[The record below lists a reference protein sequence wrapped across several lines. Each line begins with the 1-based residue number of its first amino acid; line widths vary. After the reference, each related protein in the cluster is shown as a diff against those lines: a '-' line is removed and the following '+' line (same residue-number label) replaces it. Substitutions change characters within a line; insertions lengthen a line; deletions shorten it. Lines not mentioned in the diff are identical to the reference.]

1 MGKTFINFLQR
12 WFSYIQRKCKSYWK
26 QRYYLSCLFGDKNL
40 TILHET
46 LFSLSLSET
55 CRPVFL
61 SLMSVR
67 KGAVP
72 TFVSMQGAGFRIV
85 QIVCPFS
92 LLSFDIFPQSI
103 LATVAL
109 LTNKSHTDTAASHQ
123 NNNDFPFQYLSKQL
137 FRYVKHYKWDQ
148 KKCGTE
154 QYYIRW
160 FLEHVAEQHLHMCS
174 GLNKSN
180 IPNGLLV
187 TLIQGFFK

>member
-1 MGKTFINFLQR
+1 MGKTFINSLQR

-109 LTNKSHTDTAASHQ
+109 LTNKSHTETAASHQ

-137 FRYVKHYKWDQ
+137 FRYVKHYNWDQ
-148 KKCGTE
+148 KN
-154 QYYIRW
+154 
-160 FLEHVAEQHLHMCS
+160 VAL
-174 GLNKSN
+174 SN
-180 IPNGLLV
+180 IILEDFWNMWQSSTYTCAADL
-187 TLIQGFFK
+187 TSLIFQMACWWP